1 MVPPHPKGQS
11 GRLSSVHLRAPGLP
25 IGLRLLRGYTGRHLP
40 ADVLAG
46 LLVAALA
53 IPQSLGYAVVAGVP
67 VQVGLYTL
75 PPALLAYALFGTSR
89 LLFVGPVSTVSVLSG
104 SIVRVLSGGDAELAV
119 QITSVLAIT
128 AGVVLVVVGLLRL
141 GWVAQFLSEPI
152 VTGFV
157 AGLVVLI
164 VVGEIPALAGLA
176 APTGGILERI
186 AVLVRDFGEFHG
198 LTMVVGLTSLAVL
211 FGGSRLAPRV
221 PWSLIVLVG
230 GIVVSTRLDL
240 AEKGVKVVG
249 DVPTGIPIPSIPIVD
264 VSLWSG
270 IITGGLAIAAVGIAE
285 GLAAVRTFAP
295 SGAAM
300 DPATDDQEFV
310 AHGASD
316 LASGLFGGMGVGGS
330 LSKTAANAR
339 AGAYTQMSGVAA
351 AVVVLGFVLFAAGL
365 LANLPR
371 TVLAAIVIHAVWGL
385 VSISSFRRYAAVRRN
400 DFLAA
405 VVAFVG
411 VVLLGPL
418 NGLLIAIGQSLLGL
432 VYRSMQVE
440 IDEMGRVEGEKAAW
454 GSVANDPSRRTYRGV
469 NVLRPD
475 GPLFWANA
483 NSVVQ
488 RIETMARVTRS
499 ACTPSC
505 STSRRPTR
513 WTRPRAERLQQMTL
527 RLRARGVDLYL
538 VRVFGNVRDV
548 LTRSGFLDELGSE
561 HVWHSIAAGV
571 KAARSAPRI
580 VLVPDGAPPAADLTE
595 APVTGPDQP
604 ETDEPEP
611 VEPEPDEPENG
622 MHGEHIASKRVP
634 DEEPGTRP
642 QG

>member
-1 MVPPHPKGQS
+1 
-11 GRLSSVHLRAPGLP
+11 VHLPAPGLP

-40 ADVLAG
+40 ADILAG

-53 IPQSLGYAVVAGVP
+53 VPQSLGYAVVAGVP

-89 LLFVGPVSTVSVLSG
+89 LLFVGPISTVSVLSG
-104 SIVRVLSGGDAELAV
+104 SIVRALSGGDPELAV
-119 QITSVLAIT
+119 QLTSVLAIT
-128 AGVVLVVVGLLRL
+128 AGVILVAVGLARL

-176 APTGGILERI
+176 APTGGIFERV
-186 AVLVRDFGEFHG
+186 AVLARDVGDFHG
-198 LTMVVGLTSLAVL
+198 LTLVVGVTSLVVL
-211 FGGSRLAPRV
+211 FVGSHFAPRV

-230 GIVVSTRLDL
+230 GIAVSSRLDL
-240 AEKGVKVVG
+240 SAKGVQVVG
-249 DVPTGIPIPSIPIVD
+249 AVPTGIPIPSIPVVD

-295 SGAAM
+295 SGAV
-300 DPATDDQEFV
+300 DPDTDNAEFV
-310 AHGASD
+310 AHGAAD
-316 LASGLFGGMGVGGS
+316 LASGLVGGMGVGGS

-365 LANLPR
+365 LADLPR

-385 VSISSFRRYAAVRRN
+385 VSLSAFRRYAAVRRN

-405 VVAFVG
+405 VVAFGG
-411 VVLLGPL
+411 VLLLGPL
-418 NGLLIAIGQSLLGL
+418 NGLLLAVGQSLLGL

-440 IDEMGRVEGEKAAW
+440 IDEMGRVDGEKAAW

-469 NVLRPD
+469 AVLRPD

-488 RIETMARVTRS
+488 HIETLVRGRDHLRAVVLDLEATNQMDT
-499 ACTPSC
+499 T
-505 STSRRPTR
+505 T
-513 WTRPRAERLQQMTL
+513 AERLQQMME
-527 RLRARGVDLYL
+527 RLRSRGIDLYL

-548 LTRSGFLDELGSE
+548 LTRSGFLDELGPE

-571 KAARSAPRI
+571 KAARA
-580 VLVPDGAPPAADLTE
+580 APPIVVALPEGSVLPGEVEASADLAEEE
-595 APVTGPDQP
+595 ADL
-604 ETDEPEP
+604 
-611 VEPEPDEPENG
+611 DEPENG
-622 MHGEHIASKRVP
+622 VHGEHIASKRVP
-634 DEEPGTRP
+634 DEETGQRDGPRAGESR
-642 QG
+642 

>member
-1 MVPPHPKGQS
+1 MHIP
-11 GRLSSVHLRAPGLP
+11 APELP

-40 ADVLAG
+40 ADLLAG

-104 SIVRVLSGGDAELAV
+104 SIVRALSDGDTELAV
-119 QITSVLAIT
+119 ELTSVLAIT
-128 AGVVLVVVGLLRL
+128 AGAVLVAVGVLRF

-176 APTGGILERI
+176 APAGGILERVT
-186 AVLVRDFGEFHG
+186 VLLRDLGSFHG
-198 LTMVVGLTSLAVL
+198 LTLLVGAASLAIL
-211 FGGSRLAPRV
+211 FVGSRLAPRV
-221 PWSLIVLVG
+221 PWSLVVLVG
-230 GIVVSTRLDL
+230 GIAASTYFDL
-240 AEKGVKVVG
+240 SGKGVQVVG

-264 VSLWSG
+264 VSLWGG
-270 IITGGLAIAAVGIAE
+270 IVTGGLAIAAVGIAE

-295 SGAAM
+295 SGAV
-300 DPATDDQEFV
+300 DPDTDNQEFL
-310 AHGASD
+310 AHGAAD
-316 LASGLFGGMGVGGS
+316 LASGLLGGMGVGGS

-339 AGAYTQMSGVAA
+339 AGAYTQVSGVAA
-351 AVVVLGFVLFAAGL
+351 AVVVIAFVLFAAGL

-385 VSISSFRRYAAVRRN
+385 VSVSAFRRYIAVRRN

-405 VVAFVG
+405 VVAFLG
-411 VVLLGPL
+411 VLVLGPL
-418 NGLLIAIGQSLLGL
+418 NGLLVAIGQSLLGL
-432 VYRSMQVE
+432 VYRSMQVQV
-440 IDEMGRVEGEKAAW
+440 DEMGRVDGEKAAW
-454 GSVANDPSRRTYRGV
+454 GSVANDPTRRTYPGV
-469 NVLRPD
+469 AVVRPD

-483 NSVVQ
+483 NLIVQ
-488 RIETMARVTRS
+488 HIETLVRGREHLRAVVLDLEATNQMDT
-499 ACTPSC
+499 
-505 STSRRPTR
+505 TS
-513 WTRPRAERLQQMTL
+513 AERLQQMTQ
-527 RLRARGVDLYL
+527 RLRSTGIDLYL

-548 LTRSGFLDELGSE
+548 LTRSGFLDELGPG

-571 KAARSAPRI
+571 KAARSAPPI
-580 VLVPDGAPPAADLTE
+580 AVALPSGAVLPDEAEDVVDATDL
-595 APVTGPDQP
+595 
-604 ETDEPEP
+604 
-611 VEPEPDEPENG
+611 DEPENG
-622 MHGEHIASKRVP
+622 EHGEHIASKHVDP
-634 DEEPGTRP
+634 TES
-642 QG
+642 

>member
-1 MVPPHPKGQS
+1 M
-11 GRLSSVHLRAPGLP
+11 HLPAPGLP
-25 IGLRLLRGYTGRHLP
+25 IGLRLLRGYRGRHLP
-40 ADVLAG
+40 ADILAG

-89 LLFVGPVSTVSVLSG
+89 LLFVGPISTVSVLSG
-104 SIVRVLSGGDAELAV
+104 SIVRALSGGDAELAV
-119 QITSVLAIT
+119 QLTSVLAIT
-128 AGVVLVVVGLLRL
+128 AGAILVAVGILRL

-164 VVGEIPALAGLA
+164 VLGEIPALAGLPT
-176 APTGGILERI
+176 PTGGIFERV
-186 AVLVRDFGEFHG
+186 AVLLANSADFHG
-198 LTMVVGLTSLAVL
+198 LTLVVGVTSLAIL
-211 FGGSRLAPRV
+211 FIGSRLAPRA

-230 GIVVSTRLDL
+230 GIAVSTRLDL
-240 AEKGVKVVG
+240 AAKGVRVVG

-264 VSLWSG
+264 VRLWSG
-270 IITGGLAIAAVGIAE
+270 IVTGGLAIAAVGIAE

-295 SGAAM
+295 SGAM
-300 DPATDDQEFV
+300 DPETDNQEFV

-351 AVVVLGFVLFAAGL
+351 AIVVLGFVLFAAGL
-365 LANLPR
+365 LATLPR
-371 TVLAAIVIHAVWGL
+371 TVLSAIVIHAVWGL
-385 VSISSFRRYAAVRRN
+385 VSVSSFRRYAAVRRN

-405 VVAFVG
+405 VVAFFG
-411 VVLLGPL
+411 VLVLGPL
-418 NGLLIAIGQSLLGL
+418 NGLLLAVGQSLLGL
-432 VYRSMQVE
+432 IYRSMQVE
-440 IDEMGRVEGEKAAW
+440 IDEMGRVDGEKAAW
-454 GSVANDPSRRTYRGV
+454 GSVSNDPSRRTYRGV
-469 NVLRPD
+469 TVLRPD

-488 RIETMARVTRS
+488 HIETLVHG
-499 ACTPSC
+499 
-505 STSRRPTR
+505 RRHVHAVVLDLEATNQMD
-513 WTRPRAERLQQMTL
+513 TTTAERLQQMML
-527 RLRARGVDLYL
+527 RLRLKGIDLYL

-548 LTRSGFLDELGSE
+548 LTRSGFLDEMGPD

-571 KAARSAPRI
+571 KAARAAPAI
-580 VLVPDGAPPAADLTE
+580 VVAIPEPAADDADADLADAGVE
-595 APVTGPDQP
+595 D
-604 ETDEPEP
+604 ETDL
-611 VEPEPDEPENG
+611 DEPENG
-622 MHGEHIASKRVP
+622 IHGEHIASKHVP
-634 DEEPGTRP
+634 DEETGARP
-642 QG
+642 QGQA